1 MFHGEESKR
10 KFVDFTHKCN
20 FHRRF
25 RTNPPPFAFPPRITN
40 LNSPIIIRN
49 ERELSRSAYNE
60 TPYTHVKYRCERT
73 VLLHHTHPTPAP
85 RASSA
90 THPLVLTFCPADSVP
105 TVLHGKRIFHS
116 KPRPIVILSEN
127 SPGDKRG
134 ARSEQGRR
142 KGGGSSRRKRSLGR
156 FFRSRD
162 GTIVSIPK
170 VPRQMNIIRA
180 GRSAWLACSGSLCT
194 LITTKRRVSSRAWTR
209 IEGHNRLTGYAA
221 AALD

>member
-1 MFHGEESKR
+1 MEKNRNENLSI
-10 KFVDFTHKCN
+10 
-20 FHRRF
+20 
-25 RTNPPPFAFPPRITN
+25 RTNAIFIDDSEQILP
-40 LNSPIIIRN
+40 
-49 ERELSRSAYNE
+49 LSRFPRESRILIRPSLSGTKGNYHDRLTNNE

-134 ARSEQGRR
+134 ARRTEERRRILEEEEKPRPIFPFSGRNDRFDPQG
-142 KGGGSSRRKRSLGR
+142 SPS
-156 FFRSRD
+156 
-162 GTIVSIPK
+162 
-170 VPRQMNIIRA
+170 N
-180 GRSAWLACSGSLCT
+180 
-194 LITTKRRVSSRAWTR
+194 
-209 IEGHNRLTGYAA
+209 EYN
-221 AALD
+221 

>member
-1 MFHGEESKR
+1 MEKNRNENLSI
-10 KFVDFTHKCN
+10 
-20 FHRRF
+20 
-25 RTNPPPFAFPPRITN
+25 RTNAIFIDDSEQILP
-40 LNSPIIIRN
+40 
-49 ERELSRSAYNE
+49 LSRFPRESRILIRPSLSGTNGNYHDRLTNNE

-142 KGGGSSRRKRSLGR
+142 RGGGSSRRKRSLGR

-194 LITTKRRVSSRAWTR
+194 LITTERRVSSRAWTR